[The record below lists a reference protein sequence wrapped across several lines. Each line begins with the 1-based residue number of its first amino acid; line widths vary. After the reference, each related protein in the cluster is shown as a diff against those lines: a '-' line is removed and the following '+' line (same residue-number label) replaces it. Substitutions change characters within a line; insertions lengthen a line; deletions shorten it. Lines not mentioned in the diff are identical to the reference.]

1 MAEWKTKMN
10 RARAKQRT
18 NVAVLVDLPDKVLVV
33 VDVDFRIKLCV
44 IRTDDVDK

>member
-1 MAEWKTKMN
+1 MEEWKTKMN
-10 RARAKQRT
+10 RT

-44 IRTDDVDK
+44 IRTDVVDDK